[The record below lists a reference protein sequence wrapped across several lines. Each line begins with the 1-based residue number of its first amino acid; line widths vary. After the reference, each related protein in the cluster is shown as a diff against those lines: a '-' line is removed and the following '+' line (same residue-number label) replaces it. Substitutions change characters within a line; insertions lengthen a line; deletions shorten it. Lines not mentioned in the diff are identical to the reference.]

1 MKFNYLSKTDK
12 REATML
18 LYDSIGSEGING
30 AQFASELTWVA
41 NSGQFDLIKLRIN
54 CEGGSVIKG
63 MSIFSAV
70 INSPVP
76 VYTYIDYLAASMG
89 GVIALAGKKCYMAV
103 NGLLMVHPPFNPD
116 GEDSAKE
123 REVISKIKE
132 SLVSVF
138 TSKTGKSD
146 SVITQMMDA
155 ETWMNATE
163 AKSYG
168 FIDGVFDSLVKP
180 KTLSR
185 EASFVHKIS
194 AQLKTQMDT
203 PIELEALK
211 NELDKLKASVSEQ
224 KKETETLKAEN
235 EALKKSLE
243 AKEKELSD
251 KREKEAVELV
261 ENAIKDGKVKKESR
275 ESLIES
281 AKKDF
286 TMVKNTID
294 GLQLNTVARLSNV
307 AGSGKKESDTVGE
320 RKDWTIRDWEKKDPK
335 ALFKMK
341 TEQPEQYKEL
351 YDQTYSK

>member
-1 MKFNYLSKTDK
+1 MKFNYVSKTDK
-12 REATML
+12 KEATML
-18 LYDSIGSEGING
+18 LYDSIGGNGING
-30 AQFASELTWVA
+30 ALFASELNWLA
-41 NSGQFDLIKLRIN
+41 NSGQFDRIN
-54 CEGGSVIKG
+54 VRINSPGGSVFEG
-63 MSIFSAV
+63 MSIFASIV
-70 INSPVP
+70 NSPIP

-89 GVIALAGKKCYMAV
+89 GVIALAGKKCYMAS

-146 SVITQMMDA
+146 SVINSMMDA
-155 ETWMNATE
+155 ETWMNAKE
-163 AKSYG
+163 AKEYG

-194 AQLKTQMDT
+194 AQLKTQMET

-211 NELDKLKASVSEQ
+211 NEIDKLKSSVSEQ
-224 KKETETLKAEN
+224 DKKIKNLSDENETLK
-235 EALKKSLE
+235 KDLE
-243 AKEKELSD
+243 AKEKELSE

-261 ENAIKDGKVKKESR
+261 ENAIKDGKAKKESR

-286 TMVKNTID
+286 SLVKNTID

-307 AGSGKKESDTVGE
+307 AGSGKKEQSGRE
-320 RKDWTIRDWEKKDPK
+320 NWTHRDYEEKDPEALAHIYRTDPDK
-335 ALFKMK
+335 A
-341 TEQPEQYKEL
+341 KEL
-351 YDQTYSK
+351 KNAYYKK